1 MSESSPTA
9 PSDLAPPLTPIG
21 WREWVALPGLRVG
34 ALKAKIDSGAFT
46 SSLHAVD
53 IERFEKGGEQWVRFT
68 LQIRPGSTRSTKPR
82 VARLHDVRKVT
93 SSNGE
98 SEERPVIQTT
108 LVIAGRAFLTE
119 FTLTARAGMRY
130 RMLVGRRSLA
140 GRFLVDS
147 GASFLGGKPSRP

>member
-1 MSESSPTA
+1 MPESPTTIV
-9 PSDLAPPLTPIG
+9 SVDPLVPVG

-34 ALKAKIDSGAFT
+34 ALKAKIDSGALT

-53 IERFEKGGEQWVRFT
+53 IERFKKDDQEWVRFA
-68 LQIRPGSTRSTKPR
+68 LQIRPGSTRTTKPR
-82 VARLHDVRKVT
+82 TARLYDVRKVT

-108 LVIAGRAFLTE
+108 LVIASHAFLTE

-147 GASFLGGKPSRP
+147 GASFLGGKPERP